1 MFSGRKWRGRLRSQ
15 DDVSTANDVVA
26 VCGAVAVK
34 VTTGEIDAEV
44 CTSGLSSEANF
55 ANFATGSAE
64 EERMA
69 AKGAS
74 SIVSDRSF

>member
-1 MFSGRKWRGRLRSQ
+1 MAGSGEVDSESK

-26 VCGAVAVK
+26 VRGVVAVN
-34 VTTGEIDAEV
+34 VTAGEIDAEV
-44 CTSGLSSEANF
+44 CTSGLFSEANF

-69 AKGAS
+69 AKGAAS
-74 SIVSDRSF
+74 VVSDRSF